1 MSAGSANKAWQ
12 LRRAMLEA
20 KMKTRPQG
28 FTLIELLIVIA
39 IIAILAAILFPVFA
53 KAREKAGQTNCV
65 SNTRQIAMAM
75 LMYINDA
82 DSRFPLVR
90 GSAAAPLF
98 ISSWI
103 DTLQPYTSNLQIF
116 VCPHSSY
123 QSVDW
128 RTSNDLLRNYGFP
141 PAAGS
146 FVRGT
151 PPIYRLISFHGV
163 ARYDGLGGYGGGP
176 MGMYQWPWPSKRITD
191 LQRPGELV
199 MISDHVFYDWG
210 LTWGNVY
217 YPAIRHASTGEADGV
232 EMGQVDCAFADGHAK
247 PLQHQQYWEVR
258 HITSE
263 LAGPVD
269 VYWHFW
275 PYD

>member
-1 MSAGSANKAWQ
+1 MRTRS
-12 LRRAMLEA
+12 RA
-20 KMKTRPQG
+20 

-53 KAREKAGQTNCV
+53 RARAKATQTSCL
-65 SNTRQIAMAM
+65 SNVRQISLAM
-75 LMYINDA
+75 LMYTADA
-82 DSRFPLVR
+82 DNRFPLVR
-90 GSAAAPLF
+90 GGAGGPIF
-98 ISSWI
+98 VSSWI
-103 DTLQPYTSNLQIF
+103 DTVQPYTANLQIF
-116 VCPHSSY
+116 ICPASPY

-128 RTSNDLLRNYGFP
+128 RSNTDLLRNYGYP

-146 FVRGT
+146 FVTGI
-151 PPIYRLISFHGV
+151 PPVYSLVSFAGE
-163 ARYDGLGGYGGGP
+163 ARYDGLGGYGGGT
-176 MGMYQWPWPSKRITD
+176 MGMYRWSWPSKRVTD
-191 LQRPGELV
+191 LERPGELI

-210 LTWGNVY
+210 LTWGDVY
-217 YPAIRHASTGEADGV
+217 YPAIRHSSAGMTGGV

-258 HITSE
+258 RINSQR
-263 LAGPVD
+263 AGLVD